1 MPIFDD
7 IYDPGFDSLEYI
19 FGETVTYIQHG
30 RSPREVK
37 AIIDRDTIEL
47 GPEGIPTRVVVVTVK
62 DSAAGIPI
70 QEISKSDDCILVE
83 KRVGDEPSRCS
94 IMEATKTS
102 NGVVTLLCR

>member
-1 MPIFDD
+1 MSNFDD

-19 FGETVTYIQHG
+19 FGETITYCQHG
-30 RSPREVK
+30 KKPRQVQ
-37 AIIDRDTIEL
+37 AMVDRETIEV

-70 QEISKSDDCILVE
+70 QALSKSDDTILVE
-83 KRVGDEPSRCS
+83 KRRGDEPSRCS

-102 NGVVTLLCR
+102 SGVLTILCR